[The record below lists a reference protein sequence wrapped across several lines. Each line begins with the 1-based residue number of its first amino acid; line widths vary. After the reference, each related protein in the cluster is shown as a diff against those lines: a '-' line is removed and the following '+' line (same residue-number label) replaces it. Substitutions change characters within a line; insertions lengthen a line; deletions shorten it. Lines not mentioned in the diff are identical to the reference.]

1 MVNNVVHVQEMVKY
15 INADIPIL
23 TDDKEETI
31 EEVVSYLDEYSSI
44 ANETR
49 LVSFSPRTSVDNK
62 CINITPSEGKQHKS
76 ILNYQFCE
84 QLPLLYLFPA
94 GTFGK
99 L

>member
-1 MVNNVVHVQEMVKY
+1 MHVQEMVKY

-49 LVSFSPRTSVDNK
+49 LVSFSPRTSVI
-62 CINITPSEGKQHKS
+62 IN
-76 ILNYQFCE
+76 
-84 QLPLLYLFPA
+84 A
-94 GTFGK
+94 
-99 L
+99 

>member
-1 MVNNVVHVQEMVKY
+1 M
-15 INADIPIL
+15 
-23 TDDKEETI
+23 
-31 EEVVSYLDEYSSI
+31 SYLDEYSSI

>member
-44 ANETR
+44 ANET
-49 LVSFSPRTSVDNK
+49 SVDNK
-62 CINITPSEGKQHKS
+62 CINITPSEGKQPKS

-94 GTFGK
+94 GKFGK